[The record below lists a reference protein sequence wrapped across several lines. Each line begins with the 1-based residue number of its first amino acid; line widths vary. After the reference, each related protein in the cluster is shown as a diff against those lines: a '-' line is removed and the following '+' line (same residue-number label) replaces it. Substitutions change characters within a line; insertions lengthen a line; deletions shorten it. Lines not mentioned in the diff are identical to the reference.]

1 MVYDRINNPAAGG
14 ANTDICSHSYC
25 CTNTYT
31 HSSWANGYS
40 DADADTYTYT
50 YTYTDTYASMRRA
63 GLRRREHS
71 Y

>member
-1 MVYDRINNPAAGG
+1 MVYDGVNNPAAGG
-14 ANTDICSHSYC
+14 ADTDICSHSYC

-40 DADADTYTYT
+40 DADTY
-50 YTYTDTYASMRRA
+50 TYASMRRA